1 MRLGTNM
8 KKGLPFRKVA
18 VLMGGVSAER
28 EVSLRS
34 GAAVARGL
42 AEAGYETI
50 AQDVRTRRLSLPAG
64 VEAVFLALH
73 GEFGEDGQ
81 IQSRLDRMGMPYT
94 GSGAR
99 ASRLAFDKT
108 RSKRVFVEAGIP
120 TPEYEILRQGQ
131 VRTLPLPVVVKPAR
145 QGSSIGVHRVCRE
158 DQWDAALSDALA
170 HGRDAVVERYVPG
183 RELTVGLVGDRA
195 LPVVEIVADDNWYD
209 YQAKYAS
216 GRTQYRKPVGWSEIA
231 QRECRNRALAAY
243 RALGCRGFGRA
254 DFRAAEEGAPLLL
267 EINTLPGFT
276 ESSLL
281 PKSARL
287 AGLSFSALCDAI
299 MRLAACAPTP

>member
-1 MRLGTNM
+1 
-8 KKGLPFRKVA
+8 
-18 VLMGGVSAER
+18 
-28 EVSLRS
+28 
-34 GAAVARGL
+34 
-42 AEAGYETI
+42 
-50 AQDVRTRRLSLPAG
+50 
-64 VEAVFLALH
+64 
-73 GEFGEDGQ
+73 
-81 IQSRLDRMGMPYT
+81 MGMPYT

-158 DQWDAALSDALA
+158 DQWDVALSDALA

-195 LPVVEIVADDNWYD
+195 LPVVEIVAVDDWYD

-216 GRTQYRKPVGWSEIA
+216 GRTRYREPAGWSAAA

-254 DFRAAEEGAPLLL
+254 DFRAAAEDDPLLL

-281 PKSARL
+281 PKSARR
-287 AGLSFSALCDAI
+287 AGLSFPALCDAI
-299 MRLAACAPTP
+299 MRLAACAPAP